1 MIVVLKLAW
10 ITMIIMTKN
19 YSILEMKEYT
29 LSQER
34 NASHNSYSKL

>member
-10 ITMIIMTKN
+10 ITMIIMTN
-19 YSILEMKEYT
+19 NFSLLEMKEYM